1 MYNPKV
7 SIIIPVYNGSNYLA
21 EAIDSALAQTYK
33 NIEII
38 VVNDGSCDD
47 GATEKIALSYG
58 DKIRYFPKEN
68 GGSSSALNCGIRNMT
83 GEYFSWLSHDDLYE
97 PQKIEKSVAM
107 IDEEIADRQ
116 VIICGGSLIDA
127 DGNKI
132 FHPKINLVGTVD
144 SVGIFEEFRQGFN
157 INGCA
162 ILVPKTIIDTV
173 GLFDENF
180 VYVNDTD
187 YWYRIAVGDYIFT
200 GFDEPLVKTRM
211 HSGQVSVKK
220 ANLFVKE
227 SAILAE
233 KVFGKLLED
242 TDKNLEKIKIFMK
255 KSAIDRNVKAVK
267 HAFSKLRAQKKVN
280 SPDYIVIL
288 GYRIYGFGLLYAKKI
303 YKKIFIKR

>member
-83 GEYFSWLSHDDLYE
+83 GDYFSWLSHDDLYE

-107 IDEEIADRQ
+107 IDEKIADRQ
-116 VIICGGSLIDA
+116 VVICGGSLIDA

-132 FHPKINLVGTVD
+132 FHPKRNLVGTVD
-144 SVGIFEEFRQGFN
+144 SVEIFEEFRQGFN

-173 GLFDENF
+173 GFFDENF

-233 KVFGKLLED
+233 KVFGNLFTD
-242 TDKNLEKIKIFMK
+242 TDRNLDKIKIFMK
-255 KSAIDRNVKAVK
+255 KSAIDRNAKAVK
-267 HAFSKLRAQKKVN
+267 HAFSKLRAQKKV
-280 SPDYIVIL
+280 SVLDYIVIL
-288 GYRIYGFGLLYAKKI
+288 GYRIYGFGLLQAKKI